1 MERADYTSRTRTAK
15 LHEARASLQP
25 KTGQSDGGA

>member
-1 MERADYTSRTRTAK
+1 MERADYTSRTRTAQ
-15 LHEARASLQP
+15 LHEVRALLQP